1 MSGIVAL
8 AQTDG
13 GSVDG
18 SLLDRL
24 TASLVFRGPDG
35 LGTQALGP
43 IGMGHA
49 QLATTPEAAHE
60 RQPATLDGRV
70 WITADARIDGRV
82 ELVAELGGVQAA
94 DLDRATDVELVLHAY
109 RAWGRACAEHLLGDF
124 AFVIWDAPRRRLFAA
139 RDHFGVKLLY
149 YAVGS
154 GSLVLSNTLSCVRAH
169 PSVSDR
175 LDASAVGNFLLWGE
189 NWDRST
195 TTFADVHCLPP
206 AHTLLWEEGRGA
218 VETRRYWDVPEEGPR
233 LRYSDRRDY
242 VDQFR
247 GLLAA
252 AVEDRLRTRSA
263 AVFMSG
269 GLDSPMVAAVAR
281 ERMAEIG
288 PRYRLEALTVCHDH
302 LPADQECYLAK
313 LAARHIGIPVHH
325 LVEDDDLT
333 ADDASGSRSWML
345 EVEAPEPALLGS
357 IGPDVLGYRE
367 AAAIGRVILT
377 GWDGDALLGAN
388 VGALWRARLL
398 SGELRSLAGE
408 VGWHLRAR
416 KLPRV
421 GFRAALSRIRS
432 GRPKR
437 VFGEYPSWIDPGFEN
452 SLDLRGRWLAVD
464 EAPDPGRTVRGRARD
479 FLSTPVW
486 RSVLDPADP
495 GMSGMP
501 LEQRHP
507 LLDLRLVRFSLSL
520 PPIPWCVEK
529 ELFRVAM
536 RGDLPDQVLRRPK
549 TPFAGDPL
557 VAGLG
562 EVQGPVAHDIT
573 PELADYVDV
582 KKYVEV
588 FASLRV
594 AAPRSGPLAYAAYN
608 TFALNGWLR
617 SRSRRVG
624 SAS

>member
-8 AQTDG
+8 ARTDG
-13 GSVDG
+13 GPVDG
-18 SLLDRL
+18 PLLERL
-24 TASLVFRGPDG
+24 TASLAFRGPDG
-35 LGTQALGP
+35 LGTQELGP
-43 IGMGHA
+43 IGLGHA
-49 QLATTPEAAHE
+49 QLATTPEAARE

-70 WITADARIDGRV
+70 WITADARIDGRRD
-82 ELVAELGGVQAA
+82 LVAELSELGAA

-109 RAWGRACAEHLLGDF
+109 RVWEGACAEHLLGDF

-139 RDHFGVKLLY
+139 RDPFGVKLLY
-149 YAVGS
+149 YAVGR

-189 NWDRST
+189 NWDRSI
-195 TTFADVHCLPP
+195 TTFADVRCLPP
-206 AHTLLWEEGRGA
+206 AHTLLWEEGRDG

-242 VDQFR
+242 IDQFR

-288 PRYRLEALTVCHDH
+288 PDYRLEALTVGNDR
-302 LPADQECYLAK
+302 LSADRESYFAT

-325 LVEDDDLT
+325 FVEDDDPA
-333 ADDASGSRSWML
+333 ADDAPESWSWLL
-345 EVEAPEPALLGS
+345 EAEAPEPALLGS
-357 IGPDVLGYRE
+357 VGADVWGYEE
-367 AAAIGRVILT
+367 AAEIGRVILT
-377 GWDGDALLGAN
+377 GWDGDALLAAN
-388 VGALWRARLL
+388 VGALWRARLR
-398 SGELRSLAGE
+398 SGELGSLAGE

-416 KLPRV
+416 RLPRV
-421 GFRAALSRIRS
+421 GFRAAIGRIRE

-437 VFGEYPSWIDPGFEN
+437 VFREYPSWLAPGFEK
-452 SLDLRGRWLAVD
+452 SLDLRGRWLAPVA
-464 EAPDPGRTVRGRARD
+464 APDPGRTVRGQARG

-495 GMSGMP
+495 GVSGML

-507 LLDLRLVRFSLSL
+507 LIDLRLVRFALSL
-520 PPIPWCVEK
+520 PPVPWCVEK

-536 RGDLPDQVLRRPK
+536 RGDLPDPVLRRPK

-557 VAGLG
+557 EEGLA
-562 EVQGPVAHDIT
+562 EAWAPAVQDLT
-573 PELADYVDV
+573 PELGDYVDV
-582 KKYVEV
+582 KKYLAAC
-588 FASLRV
+588 ASLCV

-617 SRSRRVG
+617 SRARGVG
-624 SAS
+624 SAP

>member
-18 SLLDRL
+18 PLLDRL
-24 TASLVFRGPDG
+24 TASLSFRGPDG
-35 LGTQALGP
+35 LGTEALGP

-49 QLATTPEAAHE
+49 QFATTPEAARE

-70 WITADARIDGRV
+70 WITADARIDGRA
-82 ELVAELGGVQAA
+82 ELVTELGGLQTA

-109 RAWGRACAEHLLGDF
+109 RVWGQSCAQHLLGDF

-139 RDHFGVKLLY
+139 RDPFGVKLLY
-149 YAVGS
+149 YAVGH

-175 LDASAVGNFLLWGE
+175 LDASAVANFLLWGE

-195 TTFADVHCLPP
+195 TTFADVRCLSS
-206 AHTLLWEEGRGA
+206 AHTLLWEEGRDG

-233 LRYSDRRDY
+233 LHYSDRRDY

-247 GLLAA
+247 SLLAA
-252 AVEDRLRTRSA
+252 AVDDRLRTRAA
-263 AVFMSG
+263 AVFMGG

-281 ERMAEIG
+281 ERMAAVG
-288 PRYRLEALTVCHDH
+288 PGYRLEALTVGYGNI
-302 LPADQECYLAK
+302 PADRELHLST
-313 LAARHIGIPVHH
+313 LAAQHIGIPVHR
-325 LVEDDDLT
+325 LVEEN
-333 ADDASGSRSWML
+333 APASWSWLL
-345 EVEAPEPALLGS
+345 ESEAPEPALLGFV
-357 IGPDVLGYRE
+357 GAGVWGYEE
-367 AAAIGRVILT
+367 AVEIGRVILT
-377 GWDGDALLGAN
+377 GWDGDALLAAN
-388 VGALWRARLL
+388 IGALWRARLR
-398 SGELRSLAGE
+398 SGELGSLAGE
-408 VGWHLRAR
+408 VGWHLRAGR
-416 KLPRV
+416 LPRI
-421 GFRAALSRIRS
+421 GFRAAVGRVRA

-437 VFGEYPSWIDPGFEN
+437 VFRGYPSWLAPSFEK
-452 SLDLRGRWLAVD
+452 SLDLRGRWLASAA
-464 EAPDPGRTVRGRARD
+464 APDPGRTVRGRARE

-495 GMSGMP
+495 GMSGVL

-507 LLDLRLVRFSLSL
+507 LIDLRLVRFALSL

-536 RGDLPDQVLRRPK
+536 RGDLPDAVLRRPK
-549 TPFAGDPL
+549 TPFAGDL
-557 VAGLG
+557 LGGLG
-562 EVQGPVAHDIT
+562 EEGAPVANDLT
-573 PELADYVDV
+573 PELGDYVDV
-582 KKYVEV
+582 KKYLS
-588 FASLRV
+588 ACATLPV
-594 AAPRSGPLAYAAYN
+594 AAPRSGPLAYAAYL

-624 SAS
+624 SAP